1 MAIVVDMAPKGY
13 LKVFEEL
20 RQRHLDLKES
30 AKDTRN
36 RLENKV
42 NTENNEKS
50 GNLDKVLSEEE
61 KKNIWY
67 LEKLLNVLNI
77 QEKLLDN
84 RMNSS
89 FGHFSNDAEGNHQ
102 FEGIKNELDKLH
114 DLIQEI
120 SKKCACVSVPK
131 PEIKKSEA

>member
-1 MAIVVDMAPKGY
+1 MAPKGY
-13 LKVFEEL
+13 LKIFEEL
-20 RQRHLDLKES
+20 RQRHQDLKES
-30 AKDTRN
+30 AKDTRT
-36 RLENKV
+36 RLE
-42 NTENNEKS
+42 
-50 GNLDKVLSEEE
+50 DKVSTDPETESKLSEEE

-89 FGHFSNDAEGNHQ
+89 FGHFSKDTDGSVQ
-102 FEGIKNELDKLH
+102 FDHVKNELDKLN

-120 SKKCACVSVPK
+120 TKKCAK
-131 PEIKKSEA
+131 I